1 MQWIEIEKGN
11 CSDCYKCLR
20 SCPSKAIKIIDGRA
34 EVVKEMCIVC
44 GHCQVVCPQH
54 IIKVKSRLRNV
65 QAAIDDDFQV
75 IASIAPSFVGA
86 FDMKYPGQF
95 KTALKKLGFSDV
107 SETGI
112 GAEYVKQEY
121 IDALKTQKYKNFI
134 TSSCPS
140 ANYLIQKY
148 YPKCID
154 FLAPTVSPMLAHG
167 KLMKKNSP
175 NAFTVFIGPCIAKKQ
190 EAFEYKTNEV
200 INEVLTFDEIAM
212 WLKESNIKL
221 NDLQEEEFENP
232 TDINGAS
239 FPVKGGIFS
248 NLKSI
253 SDIYGYQYMQA
264 DGVEAC
270 INILEALSNHE
281 LEGVCVELNMC
292 EGSCIG
298 GPAMPS
304 DHPNCYV
311 IEKRVRDF
319 AKNKPISSE
328 PVSSVSIESDE
339 LNRDFSEKPIFMPEP
354 TEEEIVEILHSMG
367 KFKDSDQLNCN
378 TCGYKTCRDKAKAVY
393 CNMSEITMCLPFVRK
408 KAESIR
414 NTIFEYTPNAILFLD
429 PDMNIIE
436 INPKAEEI
444 LGVHFEDVEGQNIEA
459 LVGRDILFDIRL
471 DKSAV
476 IHKKLCI
483 DSKDI
488 CIIFEM
494 SYIKEENVYMV
505 IMSDITQEEKN
516 IKALNAMKERTLDA
530 AQEVIDKQMRVA
542 QEIASLL
549 GETTAETKIILTRLK
564 KIAMD

>member
-212 WLKESNIKL
+212 WLKESNIEL
-221 NDLQEEEFENP
+221 NDLQEEDFENP

-328 PVSSVSIESDE
+328 PVSSVSIENDE
-339 LNRDFSEKPIFMPEP
+339 LNRGFSEKPIFMPEP

-367 KFKDSDQLNCN
+367 SL
-378 TCGYKTCRDKAKAVY
+378 R
-393 CNMSEITMCLPFVRK
+393 
-408 KAESIR
+408 
-414 NTIFEYTPNAILFLD
+414 
-429 PDMNIIE
+429 
-436 INPKAEEI
+436 
-444 LGVHFEDVEGQNIEA
+444 
-459 LVGRDILFDIRL
+459 
-471 DKSAV
+471 
-476 IHKKLCI
+476 
-483 DSKDI
+483 
-488 CIIFEM
+488 
-494 SYIKEENVYMV
+494 
-505 IMSDITQEEKN
+505 
-516 IKALNAMKERTLDA
+516 
-530 AQEVIDKQMRVA
+530 
-542 QEIASLL
+542 IA
-549 GETTAETKIILTRLK
+549 TN
-564 KIAMD
+564 